1 MSKRM
6 KIDETIKEALAVNS
20 KVAECNEQSD
30 EDNEILCWQWLQM
43 KRLISNNNNNH
54 LKIIQTIL
62 EQQTGKA
69 QNQATT
75 GGRGKKTA
83 ILGSAPHTT
92 KY

>member
-1 MSKRM
+1 M
-6 KIDETIKEALAVNS
+6 KIDETIKEALVANS
-20 KVAECNEQSD
+20 KVAECSEQSD
-30 EDNEILCWQWLQM
+30 EGNEILCWQWLQM
-43 KRLISNNNNNH
+43 KRLINNNNNNNNH

-83 ILGSAPHTT
+83 ILGTSHII
-92 KY
+92 KC